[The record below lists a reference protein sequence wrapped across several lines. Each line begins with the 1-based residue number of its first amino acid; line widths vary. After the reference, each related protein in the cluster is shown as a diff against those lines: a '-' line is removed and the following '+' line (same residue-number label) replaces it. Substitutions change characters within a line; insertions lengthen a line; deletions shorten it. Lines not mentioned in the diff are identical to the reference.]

1 MHVRVR
7 LSMRVM
13 VGFVGLA
20 TAAALAACGGGD
32 DGSDGAAPAA
42 TDYASCL
49 RANGVT
55 LPSGRA
61 GGFPSGRPS
70 GQSGGSDGAPPSGRP
85 SGGPSGRPGGG
96 FGGPG
101 GGGFGTQAPNGV
113 DQATWEK
120 AQKACEGLRAGGA
133 PGGGVPGGGNR
144 GGDNGAQAAYRN
156 CLTEN
161 GVTVTG
167 GVDNLDTS
175 DPKVAAAVATC
186 APLRPSATPTPS
198 S

>member
-1 MHVRVR
+1 
-7 LSMRVM
+7 MRVM

-20 TAAALAACGGGD
+20 TATALAACGGGE
-32 DGSDGAAPAA
+32 DGPDGATPAA

-55 LPSGRA
+55 LPSGGA
-61 GGFPSGRPS
+61 FPSGRPS
-70 GQSGGSDGAPPSGRP
+70 GQRGGSDGAPPSGRP
-85 SGGPSGRPGGG
+85 GGGPSGRPGGG

-101 GGGFGTQAPNGV
+101 GGGFGTRAPNGV

-133 PGGGVPGGGNR
+133 PGSGAPGGDGNR

-167 GVDNLDTS
+167 NADNLDMS
-175 DPKVAAAVATC
+175 DPEVAAAVATC